1 MRESD
6 FAFSKSFKMSQL
18 QLIFGCMQ
26 SGKSTELMRR
36 LSRYMSYLDNVLV
49 VNSALDTRVEG
60 DYLSTHNTQVKTTMT
75 AKKVLSLFDI
85 DETSYERAHVI
96 GLDEAQFF
104 PDLHRFV
111 KKALYD
117 GKIVIVAGLDADSS
131 LQPFGE
137 MIQLVPLATDV
148 VKLKA
153 CCKVCADGTEA
164 SYSHCIVK
172 KESQIQ
178 IGDGSS
184 YIPVC
189 WKHYREMT
197 S

>member
-1 MRESD
+1 
-6 FAFSKSFKMSQL
+6 MSQL

-49 VNSALDTRVEG
+49 VNSALDTRIDG

-85 DETSYERAHVI
+85 DETSYKQAHVI

-104 PDLHRFV
+104 PDLYRFV

-117 GKIVIVAGLDADSS
+117 GKIIIVAGLDADSS

-153 CCKVCADGTEA
+153 CCRACADGTEA

-189 WKHYREMT
+189 WKHYQEMT
-197 S
+197 K

>member
-1 MRESD
+1 
-6 FAFSKSFKMSQL
+6 MSQL

-49 VNSALDTRVEG
+49 VNSSLDTRVDG
-60 DYLSTHNTQVKTTMT
+60 DYLSTHNTQIKTTMT
-75 AKKVLSLFDI
+75 AKKVLQLSDI
-85 DETSYERAHVI
+85 EPDVYTKSHVV

-104 PDLHRFV
+104 PDLYSFV

-137 MIQLVPLATDV
+137 LIQLIPLATDV

-153 CCKVCADGTEA
+153 CCRACADGTEA

-189 WKHYREMT
+189 WKHYCELT
-197 S
+197 SMK